1 MSGRVRRLGHLGA
14 AAALAIATTL
24 AAVVPTCAQA
34 QDFPNRPV
42 RIIVGP
48 SPDVFSRIVAQHL
61 QEAWNQ
67 PVVVESK
74 PGGGGKLA
82 VAAVTG
88 AQPDGHTLLFATPTY
103 TLATAMRLA
112 TYDFAKDFEP
122 AALIGVIAYTM
133 VVHPS
138 VPAKSVAE
146 LVALAR
152 QKPGEI
158 NCGSAGYGTVPHL
171 ACETFNKV
179 AGVQVGPIPYNSV
192 NPATFGVLGSPVQ
205 MFVAV
210 STVAKQQIAAGTVRG
225 LAVTTAQRS
234 VLLPQLPTLAES
246 GFPTFVMPGWGG
258 LMAPAGTPKPILDKI
273 NAEVQRAVQDP
284 KVAEKL
290 LAVGMEPPPAMPAD
304 AFADFIKQDIA
315 RWTGMVDAVGLEKL
329 KEQ

>member
-1 MSGRVRRLGHLGA
+1 MGGRARWLGALGA
-14 AAALAIATTL
+14 AALAAATTL
-24 AAVVPTCAQA
+24 AQA

-42 RIIVGP
+42 KIIVGP
-48 SPDVFSRIVAQHL
+48 SPDVFSRIVAEHL
-61 QEAWNQ
+61 QEAWKQ

-88 AQPDGHTLLFATPTY
+88 ARPDGHTLLFATPTF

-112 TYDFAKDFEP
+112 TYDFVKDFEP
-122 AALIGVIAYTM
+122 AALMGVIAYTM

-138 VPAKSVAE
+138 LSANSVGD

-179 AGVQVGPIPYNSV
+179 AGVQVVHIPYNSV
-192 NPATFGVLGSPVQ
+192 NAAMLGVMGNQVQ

-258 LMAPAGTPKPILDKI
+258 LMAPAGTPKAIVDKI

-290 LAVGMEPPPAMPAD
+290 LAVGMEPPPAMPAA
-304 AFADFIKQDIA
+304 AFA
-315 RWTGMVDAVGLEKL
+315 
-329 KEQ
+329 

>member
-1 MSGRVRRLGHLGA
+1 LSA
-14 AAALAIATTL
+14 AAIAISATI
-24 AAVVPTCAQA
+24 AAATPARAQA

-42 RIIVGP
+42 KIIVGP
-48 SPDVFSRIVAQHL
+48 SPDVFSRIVAEHL
-61 QEAWNQ
+61 QEAWKQ

-88 AQPDGHTLLFATPTY
+88 SRPDGHTLLFATPTY

-179 AGVQVGPIPYNSV
+179 AGVQVVHIPYNSV
-192 NPATFGVLGSPVQ
+192 NAAMFGVMGSQVQ

>member
-1 MSGRVRRLGHLGA
+1 MNGRVRALECLVA
-14 AAALAIATTL
+14 AAVTAASAAWSAPTL
-24 AAVVPTCAQA
+24 AQA

-42 RIIVGP
+42 RIVVGP
-48 SPDVFSRIVAQHL
+48 SPDVFSRVIAEHL
-61 QEAWNQ
+61 QEAWKQ

-88 AQPDGHTLLFATPTY
+88 ARPDGHTLLFATPTF

-112 TYDFAKDFEP
+112 TYDFVKDFEP
-122 AALIGVIAYTM
+122 AALMGVIAYTL

-138 VPAKSVAE
+138 LPANSVAD

-158 NCGSAGYGTVPHL
+158 NCGSAGHGTVPHL
-171 ACETFNKV
+171 ACETFNKL
-179 AGVQVGPIPYNSV
+179 AGVQVVHIPYNSV
-192 NPATFGVLGSPVQ
+192 NAAMVGVMGNQVQ

-210 STVAKQQIAAGTVRG
+210 STVARQQVAAGTVRG

-258 LMAPAGTPKPILDKI
+258 LMAPAGTPKPIVDKI

-290 LAVGMEPPPAMPAD
+290 LAVGMEPPPAMSAE
-304 AFADFIKQDIA
+304 AFGAFIKEDVA

-329 KEQ
+329 KE